1 MGRAW
6 LVLDLQPQESPLDWI
21 RDITASGKPHTEEKG
36 HWINVHMKESH
47 SLQLCLSTVAL
58 ESIDRGSDSAPL
70 DLFWKPV
77 QSYLHPQDPS
87 TQARALPSSPIKGYM
102 EVTSTVFMA

>member
-1 MGRAW
+1 MERQLEW
-6 LVLDLQPQESPLDWI
+6 KNQES
-21 RDITASGKPHTEEKG
+21 RANQGKTNLLG
-36 HWINVHMKESH
+36 RVIAFSYA
-47 SLQLCLSTVAL
+47 CLWLLESTVAL

-70 DLFWKPV
+70 NLFWTPV

-102 EVTSTVFMA
+102 EVTPIVFTA